1 MTISNTRFR
10 QILREEAANS
20 FTKQSINSFKFS
32 KSEISALQEI
42 RYMRI
47 NEQVISLVQAGRLAL
62 QALMFLLKT
71 KVGRKILIAILKGVK
86 HITGLEGMVVRKI
99 GVPVINKAIAFA
111 EKHSGVNI
119 PFSGEDL
126 LEFFQHFMPNYWATL
141 GIGKLIEL
149 LEDTSDQEF
158 KSVMNDI
165 DTKVSD
171 SKDGDNTEQLA
182 ANNTKQFAANESII
196 RSHAKSY
203 NRKLQII
210 MGR

>member
-42 RYMRI
+42 RYMSI
-47 NEQVISLVQAGRLAL
+47 NEQFDPITAL
-62 QALMFLLKT
+62 NALMLLLKT
-71 KVGRKILIAILKGVK
+71 SVGRKILIAILKGVK
-86 HITGLEGMVVRKI
+86 FFTGISGMIVNKI
-99 GVPVINKAIAFA
+99 HVPILNKAIAFA
-111 EKHSGVNI
+111 EKHAGVNI

-126 LEFFQHFMPNYWATL
+126 GKFFLNFMPDHWATL
-141 GIGKLIEL
+141 GIDELIKL

-158 KSVMNDI
+158 KSVINDI
-165 DTKVSD
+165 
-171 SKDGDNTEQLA
+171 SKDDGETEISSN
-182 ANNTKQFAANESII
+182 NNTNFEERNVAESIS
-196 RSHAKSY
+196 RSR
-203 NRKLQII
+203 NRKLHII

>member
-20 FTKQSINSFKFS
+20 FTKQNINSFKFS

-42 RYMRI
+42 RYMSI
-47 NEQVISLVQAGRLAL
+47 NEQFDPITAL
-62 QALMFLLKT
+62 NALMFLLKSS
-71 KVGRKILIAILKGVK
+71 VGRKILIKILEAVK
-86 HITGLEGMVVRKI
+86 FFTGISGMIVNKI
-99 GVPVINKAIAFA
+99 HVPILNKAIAFA
-111 EKHSGVNI
+111 EKHAGVNI

-126 LEFFQHFMPNYWATL
+126 GKFFLNFMPDHWATL

-158 KSVMNDI
+158 KSVINNI
-165 DTKVSD
+165 DTATAPVASAINGLDNIDLKLD
-171 SKDGDNTEQLA
+171 KGDISEN
-182 ANNTKQFAANESII
+182 
-196 RSHAKSY
+196 KSFR

>member
-1 MTISNTRFR
+1 
-10 QILREEAANS
+10 
-20 FTKQSINSFKFS
+20 
-32 KSEISALQEI
+32 
-42 RYMRI
+42 
-47 NEQVISLVQAGRLAL
+47 
-62 QALMFLLKT
+62 
-71 KVGRKILIAILKGVK
+71 
-86 HITGLEGMVVRKI
+86 
-99 GVPVINKAIAFA
+99 
-111 EKHSGVNI
+111 
-119 PFSGEDL
+119 
-126 LEFFQHFMPNYWATL
+126 MPNYWATL

-149 LEDTSDQEF
+149 LEDTSDQDF

-182 ANNTKQFAANESII
+182 ANGTKQLAAESII